1 MADLIP
7 NLTWTEFKKLKPEQ
21 LKRMKSCEVFY
32 DYEYLFTFV
41 NGNAEPSGFLR
52 AQSEFKCQ
60 TSNAISGQ
68 TLEEILGEV
77 ECPV

>member
-7 NLTWTEFKKLKPEQ
+7 NLTWTEFKRLKPEQ

-32 DYEYLFTFV
+32 NCEYLFTFV
-41 NGNAEPSGFLR
+41 NGNTEPSGFLR
-52 AQSEFKCQ
+52 MQSEFKCQ

-68 TLEEILGEV
+68 NPEDILNESLV
-77 ECPV
+77 RV